1 MRQIIRWK
9 QKSSENKRFLSRLS
23 FKTLFILHSNSN
35 LTYTFHFFLA
45 VQHMES
51 VQWQRRFLHNTM
63 FKTAARV
70 FPTCI
75 EELSAS
81 LNRDGIL
88 EILLQKYV
96 EDSKRLFFSYEYFNR
111 ATGIFSQLQR
121 WRIVRFINNERKV
134 MEEESYMCT
143 REIHTLPMY
152 FPNGIPVSHLFA

>member
-1 MRQIIRWK
+1 
-9 QKSSENKRFLSRLS
+9 
-23 FKTLFILHSNSN
+23 
-35 LTYTFHFFLA
+35 
-45 VQHMES
+45 MES

-63 FKTAARV
+63 FKTEARV

-88 EILLQKYV
+88 TKSCYKNTSKIRNDFFFRTNILTVQQ
-96 EDSKRLFFSYEYFNR
+96 EYFRNSR
-111 ATGIFSQLQR
+111 GDGSS
-121 WRIVRFINNERKV
+121 VFINNERKV